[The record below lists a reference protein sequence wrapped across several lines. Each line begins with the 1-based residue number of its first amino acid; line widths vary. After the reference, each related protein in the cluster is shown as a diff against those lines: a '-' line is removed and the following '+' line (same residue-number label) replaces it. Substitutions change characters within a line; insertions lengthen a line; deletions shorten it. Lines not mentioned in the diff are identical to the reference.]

1 MRTTPHPAIGLLEV
15 SSLARGFVVTDAVVK
30 RAAVTLLGSHPIA
43 PGRYVTLFWGPVA
56 EVEESFA
63 AGEEAGREV
72 LVDSLFLP
80 GAHEQ
85 VIEALTA
92 GRCRRPEPDALGILE
107 TYSVTGA
114 ILSADA
120 ACKAAEVELLEL
132 RLAHGLG
139 GKGLWVVTGALHD
152 VEAALEAGTGVLGAG
167 VLVRTERIPRPH
179 PEMLD
184 HLW

>member
-1 MRTTPHPAIGLLEV
+1 MTPHPAIGLLEV
-15 SSLARGFVVTDAVVK
+15 SSLARGFVITDAVVK
-30 RAAVTLLGSHPIA
+30 KAEVTLLSSHPIA

-63 AGEEAGREV
+63 AGEEVGRDV

-80 GAHEQ
+80 GAHGQ

-92 GRCRRPEPDALGILE
+92 GRSRQPDLDALGIVE

-114 ILSADA
+114 LLSADA
-120 ACKAAEVELLEL
+120 ACKAAEVELLEV
-132 RLAHGLG
+132 RLAHGMG
-139 GKGLWVVTGALHD
+139 GKGLWIVTGALHD
-152 VEAALEAGTGVLGAG
+152 VEAAVEAGEGILAPD
-167 VLVRTERIPRPH
+167 VLVRTEIIARPH
-179 PEMLD
+179 PDMLD

>member
-1 MRTTPHPAIGLLEV
+1 MTPHPAIGLLEV

-30 RAAVTLLGSHPIA
+30 KAEVILLGSHPIA
-43 PGRYVTLFWGPVA
+43 PGRYITLFWGPVA

-63 AGEEAGREV
+63 AGEEVGREV

-80 GAHEQ
+80 GADAQ

-92 GRCRRPEPDALGILE
+92 GRTRRPALDALGILE

-114 ILSADA
+114 LLAADA
-120 ACKAAEVELLEL
+120 ACKAAEVELLEI
-132 RLAHGLG
+132 RLAHGMG

-152 VEAALEAGTGVLGAG
+152 VEAAMEAGAGILDPG
-167 VLVRTERIPRPH
+167 VLVRTEIIARPH
-179 PEMLD
+179 PDMLD

>member
-1 MRTTPHPAIGLLEV
+1 MIPHPAIGLLEV
-15 SSLARGFVVTDAVVK
+15 SSLARGFVVTDAVAK
-30 RAAVTLLGSHPIA
+30 KAAVTLLGSHPIA

-63 AGEEAGREV
+63 AGEETGRDV

-80 GAHEQ
+80 GAHAQ
-85 VIEALTA
+85 VIDALAA
-92 GRCRRPEPDALGILE
+92 GRASQPDLDALGIVE

-139 GKGLWVVTGALHD
+139 GKGLWVVTAALHD
-152 VEAALEAGTGVLGAG
+152 VEAAVEAGEGVLEPG
-167 VLVRTERIPRPH
+167 VLVRTEVIPRPH
-179 PEMLD
+179 SDMLD
-184 HLW
+184 HIW

>member
-1 MRTTPHPAIGLLEV
+1 MISHPAIGLLEV

-30 RAAVTLLGSHPIA
+30 KAAVTLISAHPIA
-43 PGRYVTLFWGPVA
+43 PGRYVTLFWGSVA

-63 AGEEAGREV
+63 AGEEVGREV
-72 LVDSLFLP
+72 LVDHLFLP

-92 GRCRRPEPDALGILE
+92 GRTRRPDLDALGILE
-107 TYSVTGA
+107 TYSITGA

-132 RLAHGLG
+132 RLAHGMG
-139 GKGLWVVTGALHD
+139 GKGLWIVTGALAD
-152 VEAALEAGTGVLGAG
+152 VEAAMEAGEGILESRI
-167 VLVRTERIPRPH
+167 LVRTEIIPRPH
-179 PEMLD
+179 PDMLD